1 MSKNLIIIILIIILE
16 AIFATLNI
24 KNVSDISI
32 GFKTFSEVPVFV
44 TITVSFL
51 MGVLIFAPIAF
62 FAGKNYEK
70 LSEQKRE
77 AKITK
82 KLLKEQK
89 KIDEIKPV
97 E

>member
-16 AIFATLNI
+16 AAFATLNI

-32 GFKTFSEVPVFV
+32 GFKTFPDVPVFV

-51 MGVLIFAPIAF
+51 VGVIIFAPIAF

-70 LSEQKRE
+70 KSEQKKE
-77 AKITK
+77 AKLNK

-89 KIDEIKPV
+89 KIEEIKPV